1 MKTVEPIIVSSLS
14 EASEADVVDGAL
26 AVISAPDASAET
38 GYTTKKSLLSRIKDY
53 IIGKTS
59 ISGIGDGTVTGA
71 ISSLNSDLAKKQS
84 LPYSIFQNRVTLTM
98 AFAYKITDRFVFVYF
113 KGTANQALQSNT
125 IIQGLPVPTFA
136 QGFMCN
142 IGGAYAEIRA
152 NATDGILMYG
162 VPNGAT
168 FAFGGVYAI

>member
-1 MKTVEPIIVSSLS
+1 M
-14 EASEADVVDGAL
+14 
-26 AVISAPDASAET
+26 AV
-38 GYTTKKSLLSRIKDY
+38 
-53 IIGKTS
+53 
-59 ISGIGDGTVTGA
+59 
-71 ISSLNSDLAKKQS
+71 
-84 LPYSIFQNRVTLTM
+84 
-98 AFAYKITDRFVFVYF
+98 AYQITDHLVFVYF

>member
-26 AVISAPDASAET
+26 AVISAPDASAAT

-53 IIGKTS
+53 IIGHTS
-59 ISGIGDGTVTGA
+59 ISGVGDGTVTGA

-84 LPYSIFQNRVTLTM
+84 LTYSIFQNRVTFTM
-98 AFAYKITDRFVFVYF
+98 AVAYKITDHLVFVYF

-125 IIQGLPVPTFA
+125 IIQGLPVPSFA